1 MRKFRQQ
8 NEGFDWIFE
17 ALTVEE
23 QVTRLKQ
30 WKTTNQALVP
40 IVRMGVGADKPNWNL
55 PEGMPDNI
63 KLDMA
68 PEGLGAT
75 SIMMEWRRISQFV
88 DPNSNMNNLVAW
100 KREMNWAQILEGIHP
115 SEAAILTH
123 VKDGTLLELYPKLE
137 KLLAAI
143 GITDYTKPKKKRAS
157 KKKVVSKK
165 TDRPTN
171 QVFSK

>member
-1 MRKFRQQ
+1 
-8 NEGFDWIFE
+8 
-17 ALTVEE
+17 
-23 QVTRLKQ
+23 
-30 WKTTNQALVP
+30 
-40 IVRMGVGADKPNWNL
+40 
-55 PEGMPDNI
+55 
-63 KLDMA
+63 
-68 PEGLGAT
+68 
-75 SIMMEWRRISQFV
+75 
-88 DPNSNMNNLVAW
+88 MNNLVAW

-157 KKKVVSKK
+157 KKKAVSKK